1 MMASRASADS
11 FGTADANI
19 IRVKPRRQPGL
30 WVIAVVLLVLLGLLG
45 YSVAT
50 DGAYAWPTYRRH
62 LLDREFGRAA
72 LVTLELTGV
81 ATVIAIV
88 LGVALAS
95 MRASGNVV
103 LRAVSWAY
111 LWLFRSTPVY
121 LQLVLWG
128 LFTQVYGHV
137 GLGVPGGPRLSSLD
151 LTTVVTTFVAAC
163 IGLGLNAAAYQA
175 EVFRTGFASV
185 PAGQREAA
193 ILLGMPPGLVRRRV
207 VWPQAA
213 RVIVPATLDRIATT
227 VKVSALVVAVPF
239 AGDLYGR
246 SLKTAALAQ
255 REVPLVLAAAT
266 WYLLIV
272 SCLLVIRW
280 LVGRALDRAPKRPE
294 PAAAI
299 LMTEA
304 GS

>member
-30 WVIAVVLLVLLGLLG
+30 WVIAVVLLVLLGLFG

-62 LLDREFGRAA
+62 ILDREFGQAA

-111 LWLFRSTPVY
+111 LWIFRSTPVY

-128 LFTQVYGHV
+128 LFIQVYGHV
-137 GLGVPGGPRLSSLD
+137 GLGVPGGHRVSNLD
-151 LTTVVTTFVAAC
+151 LTKVVTTFVAAC

-193 ILLGMPPGLVRRRV
+193 VLLGMPPGLVRRRV

-266 WYLLIV
+266 WYLVIV

-280 LVGRALDRAPKRPE
+280 LVMRALERAPKRPE
-294 PAAAI
+294 PATI
-299 LMTEA
+299 RTTEA

>member
-1 MMASRASADS
+1 MMASRDQADS
-11 FGTADANI
+11 AGSADANI
-19 IRVKPRRQPGL
+19 IKVKPRRRPGL
-30 WVIAVVLLVLLGLLG
+30 WVIAVVLLLLIALFG
-45 YSVAT
+45 YSAAT

-62 LLDREFGRAA
+62 ILDREFGHAA

-81 ATVIAIV
+81 ATAIAVV
-88 LGVALAS
+88 LGTALAA
-95 MRASGNVV
+95 MRVSGNVV
-103 LRAVSWAY
+103 LRGVSWGY

-137 GLGVPGGPRLSSLD
+137 GLGVPGGPRFSNLD
-151 LTTVVTTFVAAC
+151 LTKVVTTFVAAG

-185 PAGQREAA
+185 PSGQREAA
-193 ILLGMPPGLVRRRV
+193 VLLGMSPALVRRRI

-213 RVIVPATLDRIATT
+213 HVVVPATLERIATT

-246 SLKTAALAQ
+246 SLKTAALVERA
-255 REVPLVLAAAT
+255 VPLVLAAAT

-272 SCLLVIRW
+272 SGLLVLRW
-280 LVGRALDRAPKRPE
+280 LIERAMDRPPKRPE
-294 PAAAI
+294 PAA
-299 LMTEA
+299 LMNEA

>member
-1 MMASRASADS
+1 MAGRDAADS
-11 FGTADANI
+11 AGSADANI
-19 IRVKPRRQPGL
+19 IRVKPRRRPGL
-30 WVIAVVLLVLLGLLG
+30 WVLAVVLLVLIGLFG

-62 LLDREFGRAA
+62 ILDREFGRAA

-81 ATVIAIV
+81 ATVIAV
-88 LGVALAS
+88 GLGAALAA
-95 MRASGNVV
+95 MRVSGNVV
-103 LRAVSWAY
+103 LRAVAWAY
-111 LWLFRSTPVY
+111 LWLFRATPVY

-137 GLGVPGGPRLSSLD
+137 GLGVPGGPRVSNLD
-151 LTTVVTTFVAAC
+151 LTKVVTAFVAAC

-185 PAGQREAA
+185 PGGQREAA
-193 ILLGMPPGLVRRRV
+193 VLLGMAPGLVRRRV
-207 VWPQAA
+207 VWPQAS
-213 RVIVPATLDRIATT
+213 RVVVPATLERIATT

-246 SLKTAALAQ
+246 SVKTAALAQ
-255 REVPLVLAAAT
+255 RALPLVLAAAT

-272 SCLLVIRW
+272 SGLLVIRW
-280 LVGRALDRAPKRPE
+280 LIERAMNRAPKRPE
-294 PAAAI
+294 PTAA
-299 LMTEA
+299 T
-304 GS
+304 